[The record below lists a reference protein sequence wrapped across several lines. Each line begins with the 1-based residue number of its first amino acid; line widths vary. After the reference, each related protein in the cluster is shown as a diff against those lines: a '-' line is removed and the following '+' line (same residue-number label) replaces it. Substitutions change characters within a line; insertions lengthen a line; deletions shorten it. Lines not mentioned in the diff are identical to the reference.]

1 MSHLAQSFQTWFNH
15 IDHQYINSIPWIQQQ
30 FDHCAK
36 GQPTEFPIV
45 TAVLSLVACFAAF
58 FLSALLSPHLFP
70 KYNTLKKDDK
80 EKWNVKLVSALH
92 AAFVF
97 QGAVRAIWAYTPG
110 PNDSQFQIYQC
121 GYNTDLARWY
131 EAITLGYMFYDFWV
145 CIRAYGFT
153 MTGIFPSLMIHHIN
167 ILVCF
172 AVGLKFHMGFY
183 FTLNFMTNEISQ
195 PFLHASW
202 FFIKCKLP
210 QKHPLNIIN
219 GLLLVL
225 TFIGSRFF
233 FNMYIFYELVTRTT
247 SWSPFT
253 TIGIGSIA
261 AVIHVA
267 VNAYWCKQMVDQVTA
282 LIKKAKQR
290 GEQQKKPVE
299 ETKKQN

>member
-1 MSHLAQSFQTWFNH
+1 MDLAQSVQSWFNQ
-15 IDHQYINSIPWIQQQ
+15 IDQKYINTIPWIQQQ
-30 FDHCAK
+30 NQYCLNS
-36 GQPTEFPIV
+36 QPAEFPIV
-45 TAVLSLVACFAAF
+45 TAVGSLVVCFAAF
-58 FLSALLSPHLFP
+58 FLSAIVSPFLFP
-70 KYNTLKKDDK
+70 KYNTLRKDDK

-97 QGAVRAIWAYTPG
+97 QGAVRAILAYTPTG
-110 PNDSQFQIYQC
+110 NESDFQIYQC
-121 GYNTDLARWY
+121 GYNSDLARWY

-167 ILVCF
+167 ILICF
-172 AVGLKFHMGFY
+172 WIGLKFHMGFY

-233 FNMYIFYELVTRTT
+233 YNMYIFYLLVTQTP
-247 SWSPFT
+247 SWNPLVSL
-253 TIGIGSIA
+253 GIGSYA
-261 AVIHVA
+261 AIVHVA
-267 VNAYWCKQMVDQVTA
+267 VNVYWCKQMVDQIMDM
-282 LIKKAKQR
+282 IKKAKQPKTTP
-290 GEQQKKPVE
+290 QKKQE
-299 ETKKQN
+299 